1 MIGTVERAHARIDLA
16 ALANNVRRVVA
27 AAGPAQLI
35 AVVKADAYGHGA
47 VPCSRVAIDAG
58 ATALAVHT
66 VAEAEQLRMHGLS
79 APIVV
84 MGPLIGEEWV
94 RAGETGVQVVAWTPE
109 GVYAAVDAGV
119 AGVHLELDSGMGRLG
134 ARPEAVPALAEAAR
148 ASGANVV
155 GIMTHF
161 ATADDRDGDEAAF
174 FREQLVR
181 FRAAA
186 AELRDRFPGAAVHAA
201 NSAATFRDS
210 RAAFDMVRCGIALYG
225 CSPFHEDPGALGLEP
240 VMSVVSYIAMVKAIG
255 SRDSVG
261 YGRTWRARR
270 GTRLGLVPVG
280 YADGYARAFG
290 NNAEALVGGRR
301 VPVVGAVSMDQLTLD
316 LGPESTD
323 AVGVPAILLGSS
335 GAERITAEEL
345 ARRRGTINYEI
356 TCGITQRLPRV
367 YVG

>member
-16 ALANNVRRVVA
+16 ALANNVRRVVQ
-27 AAGPAQLI
+27 AAGSSRVI

-47 VPCSRVAIDAG
+47 VPCSRIAIDAG
-58 ATALAVHT
+58 AFALAVHT
-66 VAEAEQLRMHGLS
+66 IAEAEQLRMHGLT

-84 MGPLIGEEWV
+84 MGPLRGEEWV
-94 RAGETGVQVVAWTPE
+94 RAGETAVEVVTWTPE
-109 GVYAAVDAGV
+109 GIYAAVESGAI
-119 AGVHLELDSGMGRLG
+119 GVHLELDSGMGRVG
-134 ARPEAVPALAEAAR
+134 ARPEDVPALSDAAV

-161 ATADDRDGDEAAF
+161 ATADARDGEQAAF
-174 FREQLVR
+174 FGEQLVR

-186 AELRDRFPGAAVHAA
+186 AGLKQTFPSARIHAA
-201 NSAATFRDS
+201 NSAATFRDP

-225 CSPFHEDPGALGLEP
+225 CSPFHEDPADLGLRP
-240 VMSVVSYIAMVKAIG
+240 VMNVVSYVAMVKTIR

-261 YGRTWRARR
+261 YGRTWRAQR

-280 YADGYARAFG
+280 YGDGYARALG
-290 NNAEALVGGRR
+290 NNADALVDGRR
-301 VPVVGAVSMDQLTLD
+301 VPVIGAVSMDQLTVD

-323 AVGVPAILLGSS
+323 AVGAPVVLLGGT

-356 TCGITQRLPRV
+356 TCGMNQRLPRV

>member
-1 MIGTVERAHARIDLA
+1 MIGTIERAHARIDLA

-27 AAGPAQLI
+27 AAGSATVI

-47 VPCSRVAIDAG
+47 VSCSRVAIHAG

-66 VAEAEQLRMHGLS
+66 VAEAEQLRMHGLT
-79 APIVV
+79 APILV
-84 MGPLIGEEWV
+84 MGPLSGEEWI
-94 RAGETGVQVVAWTPE
+94 RAAEAGVEIVAWTP
-109 GVYAAVDAGV
+109 GGIYAAVESGAI
-119 AGVHLELDSGMGRLG
+119 GVHLELDSGMGRLG
-134 ARPEAVPALAEAAR
+134 ARPNEIPGLSEAAIATR
-148 ASGANVV
+148 ANVV

-161 ATADDRDGDEAAF
+161 ATADDRDGDEAGF

-186 AELRDRFPGAAVHAA
+186 AGLKERFPDARVHAA
-201 NSAATFRDS
+201 NSAATFRDP

-225 CSPFHEDPGALGLEP
+225 CSPFHEDPAALGLVP
-240 VMSVVSYIAMVKAIG
+240 VMSVVSHIAMVKTIR

-261 YGRTWRARR
+261 YGRTWRAQR

-280 YADGYARAFG
+280 YADGYARALG
-290 NNAEALVGGRR
+290 NNADVLVDGRR
-301 VPVVGAVSMDQLTLD
+301 VAVVGAVSMDQLTVD

-323 AVGVPAILLGSS
+323 PVGAPVVLLG
-335 GAERITAEEL
+335 GTDADRITAEEL
-345 ARRRGTINYEI
+345 ARRRGTINYEV
-356 TCGITQRLPRV
+356 TCGISQRLPRV